1 MNEPIIPAVNA
12 PDGMAFAT
20 ASAAPALAIPNYRLY
35 DPTSVGLAAF
45 FGSPIAGTVL
55 MAINY
60 RHLGRK
66 SSAIL
71 AVILGVAATALAIA
85 IEPYIPSTF
94 TSVAAIALFVGT
106 YNAAKTLQGPI
117 VEKHE
122 LAGGSLHSRWAAF
135 GISLA
140 VLAAGFAIIVAAV
153 LPSVWSSKVVIG
165 SKDIVEY
172 SGAATKADATALGQA
187 LKKEGYFQ
195 DRGASVLLSKNASGV
210 TISFVVKDDVPSHSE
225 MVYVYETVGF
235 DVAPS
240 VAALP
245 VKLQFV
251 SARRELLKEFTV
263 GRATIGSKDQIYFSG
278 SATDLDA
285 TALGQSFVDQR
296 FFRDTGANV
305 FFTKD
310 GAVTSIG
317 YILPEGNWNRPD
329 QISALEEIT
338 RTCAAKIG
346 GLPITVRLLSQQLE
360 LKKEEVVN

>member
-1 MNEPIIPAVNA
+1 MSDPIIPAVHGS
-12 PDGMAFAT
+12 DGMAFAT
-20 ASAAPALAIPNYRLY
+20 ANAARVPAIPNYRLY

-66 SSAIL
+66 SSAII
-71 AVILGVAATALAIA
+71 AVILGIAATALAIA
-85 IEPYIPSTF
+85 LEPYIPSTF

-122 LAGGSLHSRWAAF
+122 VAGGGLHSRWAAF

-140 VLAAGFAIIVAAV
+140 VLAAGFAVIVAAV
-153 LPSVWSSKVVIG
+153 LPSVWQSKVVIG

-172 SGAATKADATALGQA
+172 SGAATKAEATALGQA

-195 DRGASVLLSKNASGV
+195 DRGVSVLLSKSASGA
-210 TISFVVKDDVPSHSE
+210 TISFVVRDDVPSHPE

-240 VAALP
+240 VGTLP
-245 VKLQFV
+245 ARFQFV
-251 SARRELLKEFTV
+251 SAHRDLLKEFTA
-263 GRATIGSKDQIYFSG
+263 GRMTIGSKDQIYFSG
-278 SATDLDA
+278 GATDADA
-285 TALGQSFVDQR
+285 KALGQSFVDQR

-305 FFTKD
+305 FLTKGD
-310 GAVTSIG
+310 AGTSIG
-317 YILPEGNWNRPD
+317 YVLPEGNWDRPD
-329 QISALEEIT
+329 QVSALEEIT

-346 GLPITVRLLSQQLE
+346 GLPVTMRLLSQQLE

>member
-1 MNEPIIPAVNA
+1 MSEPIIPAVHGS
-12 PDGMAFAT
+12 DGIVFAT
-20 ASAAPALAIPNYRLY
+20 ASAAPVPAIPNYRLY
-35 DPTSVGLAAF
+35 DPISVGLAAF

-66 SSAIL
+66 SSAIV
-71 AVILGVAATALAIA
+71 AVILGIAATALAIA
-85 IEPYIPSTF
+85 LEPYIPSTF
-94 TSVAAIALFVGT
+94 TSVTAIALFVGT

-122 LAGGSLHSRWAAF
+122 VAGGGLHSRWAAF

-172 SGAATKADATALGQA
+172 SGSATKSDATALGQA

-195 DRGASVLLSKNASGV
+195 DRGVSVLLSKSATGA
-210 TISFVVKDDVPSHSE
+210 TISFVVKDDVPSHPE
-225 MVYVYETVGF
+225 MVYLYETVGF

-240 VAALP
+240 IGALP
-245 VKLQFV
+245 IKLQFV
-251 SARRELLKEFTV
+251 SSRRDVLKEFTI

-278 SATDLDA
+278 SATDSDA
-285 TALGQSFVDQR
+285 KALGQSFVEQR

-310 GAVTSIG
+310 DPGTSIG
-317 YILPEGNWNRPD
+317 YVLPEGNWNRPD
-329 QISALEEIT
+329 QVSALEQIT
-338 RTCAAKIG
+338 RNCASRIG
-346 GLPITVRLLSQQLE
+346 GLPITIRLLSQQLE